1 MHVPALSSCKRT
13 WCMVSFRK
21 TWAGILACGALF
33 LACLGCWADPGKPG
47 GVAGTDAGAGPVP
60 ARTEAIEIED
70 PQVPMALG
78 PDEMFCLEG
87 FSDVP
92 REHAY
97 FKEIDELRDEG
108 VLTGSGSQAF
118 CPDRAIT
125 GRELAAMLSR
135 ADGLSASWA
144 TLFDDL
150 ADQDWYDNSLA
161 DYGDAKIPASLAK
174 LAMYRQAGL
183 EIYNENA
190 YDLETMM
197 SRGEAA
203 YFLCRV
209 RRFAALGLDF
219 EYEDGYAAT
228 AQSVRETM
236 IRDLPLEISTTMAE
250 LDWSVEVGAGYIGN
264 YMAEHG
270 TSNIVGLCSYKNK
283 TVYVLTPMAIIH
295 ESGHFADKLMWGY
308 QGRDEL
314 FAAEGEACG
323 KYISTYGAKNPAEFM
338 AEIFTHYLSYRS
350 DPEGMARFRER
361 MPLSYECMRTREDNG
376 WFAPSAG

>member
-1 MHVPALSSCKRT
+1 MRHVPALSRYKRT

-21 TWAGILACGALF
+21 AWAGILAGCALF
-33 LACLGCWADPGKPG
+33 LACMGCGTVAGDPGD
-47 GVAGTDAGAGPVP
+47 AAGAGTGNDSVQ
-60 ARTEAIEIED
+60 AEAIEIED

-78 PDEMFCLEG
+78 PDEVFCLEG

-92 REHAY
+92 REHVY

-135 ADGLSASWA
+135 ADGLNASWA
-144 TLFDDL
+144 TLFEDL
-150 ADQDWYDNSLA
+150 AGQDWCGAGLA
-161 DYGDAKIPASLAK
+161 EYGDVKIPASLAK

-190 YDLETMM
+190 YDLETTM
-197 SRGEAA
+197 SRAEAA

-209 RRFAALGLDF
+209 RRFASLGLDF
-219 EYEDGYAAT
+219 GYEDGYAAT

-236 IRDLPLEISTTMAE
+236 IRDLPLEISVRMAE
-250 LDWSVEVGAGYIGN
+250 LGWSIQVGSGYIGD
-264 YMAEHG
+264 YMEEHG

-338 AEIFTHYLSYRS
+338 AEVFAHYLSYRD
-350 DPEGMARFRER
+350 DPEGMARFRTH
-361 MPLSYECMRTREDNG
+361 MPLSYEYMRAREDDG
-376 WFAPSAG
+376 WAFPAV